1 MTLDNLLRIGKLKA
15 HAATSVE
22 IDRLLSAADRALADA
37 GYEALSSVSRFAT
50 AYRAIIQASM
60 AAMLA
65 NGYRPSTSEPGHHQ
79 VLIQALAITAD
90 ISPVRVR
97 LLDALRMV
105 RNRLE
110 YSGDPVSDAVAAEA
124 VQEATAL
131 LSEVRRWIEKSTLT
145 RR

>member
-15 HAATSVE
+15 HAAKRVE
-22 IDRLLSAADRALADA
+22 LDRLLSSADRALADA
-37 GYEALSSVSRFAT
+37 RHEALSSVSRFAT

-79 VLIQALAITAD
+79 TLIQALTITAG
-90 ISPVRVR
+90 IPPERVRV
-97 LLDALRMV
+97 LDALRMA

-110 YSGDPVSDAVAAEA
+110 YSGDPVSDAVAEEA
-124 VQEATAL
+124 VQEATTL
-131 LSEVRRWIEKSTLT
+131 LAEVRRSIK
-145 RR
+145 